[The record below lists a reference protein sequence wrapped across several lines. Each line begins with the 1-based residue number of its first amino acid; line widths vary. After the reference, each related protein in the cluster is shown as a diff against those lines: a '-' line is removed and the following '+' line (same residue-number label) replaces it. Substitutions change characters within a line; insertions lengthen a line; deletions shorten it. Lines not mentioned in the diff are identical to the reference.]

1 MPIQYVYDDAG
12 HKTAVLVPI
21 EEWEALTEPM
31 EDDARLSPEEEK
43 ERSKAFAELTA
54 GKALDLSEAMKEW

>member
-31 EDDARLSPEEEK
+31 ENDEYLSPKEEK
-43 ERSKAFAELTA
+43 ERSEAFAELAA
-54 GKALDLSEAMKEW
+54 GKALDLSEAMREW